1 MIERYHDRIDLQ
13 RMLANVPDHSIVDHN
28 SNQPQYEEMM
38 ERIQRYYPDI
48 LFAKAH
54 TGMEYQVADVTF
66 TVLHTPDDMIDFWVK
81 NRDEYYANWA
91 GSDICIVENNGVD
104 RPTLNFDVN
113 KIQSVYDKVYQLV
126 LDNPGAVDIGSEMA
140 SFKSGNVLF
149 FNQTLGHLSGLTD
162 MTYDYGVLPTPK
174 FDTQQESYYSHLHSC
189 TIWSIPT
196 DARDPEMA
204 AAVLTSL
211 GYDSNRLT
219 LIPHYEDLLKTRY
232 VKDSESGY
240 MIDLVYQNINMGFDS
255 IYNEA
260 LGTSVSDKSSMPIF
274 CFSTLLSANDGS
286 SVSSWWIANQNTVKS
301 KFDAMIDGFYD

>member
-1 MIERYHDRIDLQ
+1 
-13 RMLANVPDHSIVDHN
+13 
-28 SNQPQYEEMM
+28 
-38 ERIQRYYPDI
+38 
-48 LFAKAH
+48 
-54 TGMEYQVADVTF
+54 
-66 TVLHTPDDMIDFWVK
+66 
-81 NRDEYYANWA
+81 
-91 GSDICIVENNGVD
+91 
-104 RPTLNFDVN
+104 
-113 KIQSVYDKVYQLV
+113 
-126 LDNPGAVDIGSEMA
+126 
-140 SFKSGNVLF
+140 
-149 FNQTLGHLSGLTD
+149 
-162 MTYDYGVLPTPK
+162 
-174 FDTQQESYYSHLHSC
+174 
-189 TIWSIPT
+189 
-196 DARDPEMA
+196 MA

-286 SVSSWWIANQNTVKS
+286 SVSSWWIANQNTVQS